1 MFYDFI
7 RYLNYFESEL
17 KAMGGIKR
25 NKEKYI
31 LRQNVGNT
39 NSKNFPDKGAYF
51 GCISEDEEYKGAY
64 SDLSIAVF
72 PSNEESI
79 ESDRWLICLIVG
91 TLGFK
96 NDFELVS
103 LPGLRRSL
111 VKYLP
116 KGSYIKNDFFDIES
130 ADGFNDFMESKEL
143 PNSLENSVKDY
154 RKYILSSTIFNPGD
168 TTLSENII
176 SIYLSIYAHIRQ
188 WASNKDE
195 RKKINSNLL
204 AKTNIIDD
212 KTEVK
217 KLLKKRKYIILQGA
231 PGTGKTRLAKQIA
244 SEGSD
249 GNEDLVY
256 FTQFHAET
264 SYSEFIY
271 GIYPNVNN
279 GDLGYKGKEGILIKA
294 IKSALTEKDKNIYLI
309 IDEINRANLS
319 NVLGPAFYLFEPNM
333 ADESFALELY
343 DGFSIKTLPNNLFII
358 ATMNTADRS
367 LSVVDFALRRR
378 FARYTMTPHVIND
391 LDDDKFFC
399 YKEFRDFDEIFEKY
413 ASDYELNL
421 QPGQSYFIVSKNNV
435 EEDMN
440 NRLRYELM
448 PLIKEYLLDGLMSRA
463 KDAFVNY
470 FRKKLDL
477 EMFL

>member
-1 MFYDFI
+1 M
-7 RYLNYFESEL
+7 
-17 KAMGGIKR
+17 
-25 NKEKYI
+25 
-31 LRQNVGNT
+31 
-39 NSKNFPDKGAYF
+39 
-51 GCISEDEEYKGAY
+51 
-64 SDLSIAVF
+64 
-72 PSNEESI
+72 
-79 ESDRWLICLIVG
+79 
-91 TLGFK
+91 
-96 NDFELVS
+96 
-103 LPGLRRSL
+103 
-111 VKYLP
+111 
-116 KGSYIKNDFFDIES
+116 
-130 ADGFNDFMESKEL
+130 
-143 PNSLENSVKDY
+143 
-154 RKYILSSTIFNPGD
+154 
-168 TTLSENII
+168 
-176 SIYLSIYAHIRQ
+176 
-188 WASNKDE
+188 
-195 RKKINSNLL
+195 
-204 AKTNIIDD
+204 
-212 KTEVK
+212 
-217 KLLKKRKYIILQGA
+217 
-231 PGTGKTRLAKQIA
+231 
-244 SEGSD
+244 
-249 GNEDLVY
+249 
-256 FTQFHAET
+256 
-264 SYSEFIY
+264 
-271 GIYPNVNN
+271 
-279 GDLGYKGKEGILIKA
+279 
-294 IKSALTEKDKNIYLI
+294 I